1 MRYCARQVSREN
13 RLRSSTPRTNK
24 RRRQAALKAL
34 KDKVC
39 TDKRNFIAQLDKS
52 IAQNQANLAAGRPV
66 TPFASVLGERRVLG
80 GDPSRREPGIGALQ
94 DHTMEHMNAALDKQL
109 AADRKALEEALPQ
122 YAPNFKQK
130 VKDCADSS
138 HCD

>member
-1 MRYCARQVSREN
+1 M
-13 RLRSSTPRTNK
+13 
-24 RRRQAALKAL
+24 
-34 KDKVC
+34 
-39 TDKRNFIAQLDKS
+39 
-52 IAQNQANLAAGRPV
+52 

-80 GDPSRREPGIGALQ
+80 GDLSRREPGLGALQ
-94 DHTMEHMNAALDKQL
+94 DHTMENMNAALNKQL
-109 AADRKALEEALPQ
+109 ATDRAALEAALPQ

>member
-1 MRYCARQVSREN
+1 M
-13 RLRSSTPRTNK
+13 
-24 RRRQAALKAL
+24 
-34 KDKVC
+34 
-39 TDKRNFIAQLDKS
+39 
-52 IAQNQANLAAGRPV
+52 

-80 GDPSRREPGIGALQ
+80 GDLSRREPGLGALQ
-94 DHTMEHMNAALDKQL
+94 DQTMENMNAALNKQL
-109 AADRKALEEALPQ
+109 ATDRAALEAALPQ